1 MRRKQLAKRVAIAVL
16 SAATVMTSVPATA
29 VFAAETSVEASDTA
43 VADKNQVTVTATV
56 GGDEDVIDAIK
67 TALVNFDATTDYD
80 ASAENKAKA
89 GSSTGV
95 TKLQEDLIGSS
106 KPLSASTIGDT
117 FTQMND
123 VKFTDADHYSFT
135 LVGGTG
141 TYSVSVAAA
150 EALNEDVANALEE
163 YFNTHE
169 FDVPSDGFIRNT
181 DVAKA
186 LADAL
191 AGDAKAQDDASKTLK
206 TELTNVTF
214 SGNGT
219 ALDTDNKGSISVTL
233 SVSSKLGGNN
243 IVKADGKTQQT
254 GTFTYNFTAN
264 VKKSD
269 KTKDEANKAALAAVN
284 AKSYPDFHGN
294 GSSTYTNAAGTSVT
308 VNHNEALLKAKLAAD
323 LKEAGYT
330 QTSVNGSA
338 TTNKKAKSDKD
349 GEYKLLF
356 NNEDF
361 ADVNLT
367 YSSDQKASD
376 TNASVEKVL
385 KKGTKGAA
393 TTDNKI
399 VTEHAKTETGK
410 TVKLSDATTVVGTSV
425 YTFGT
430 SSVLSTKIQPK
441 TQTTATKVAD
451 AAKVVEDTIT
461 DQLKADGV
469 DANGVSVTVTPVNY
483 ADNATTA
490 NVTDG
495 TNLGTAETPKAG
507 FTFLVKTSIKN
518 DFYGWSDGSNKD
530 ENKDTVSNYL
540 IRVETNTLKDQAT
553 KTVSLADQTVNLTN
567 NYYVTGSV
575 KNAAGVETA
584 QTGTKYTYI
593 ELTPTFTPEDA
604 NDKVTYKVVDKD
616 GNLVVNNKEAGKV
629 VYDDTFETVPTDIY
643 KAGSTDA
650 VKIGKRSL
658 GLAVKGAGTYT
669 VTVTAGDQTATATV
683 TVRSNFKDV
692 RTGTYYANA
701 VSKAYAKGVT
711 TGVTADKFGVGQSV
725 TRAQFVT

>member
-243 IVKADGKTQQT
+243 IVKCC
-254 GTFTYNFTAN
+254 
-264 VKKSD
+264 
-269 KTKDEANKAALAAVN
+269 
-284 AKSYPDFHGN
+284 
-294 GSSTYTNAAGTSVT
+294 
-308 VNHNEALLKAKLAAD
+308 
-323 LKEAGYT
+323 
-330 QTSVNGSA
+330 
-338 TTNKKAKSDKD
+338 
-349 GEYKLLF
+349 
-356 NNEDF
+356 
-361 ADVNLT
+361 
-367 YSSDQKASD
+367 
-376 TNASVEKVL
+376 
-385 KKGTKGAA
+385 
-393 TTDNKI
+393 
-399 VTEHAKTETGK
+399 
-410 TVKLSDATTVVGTSV
+410 
-425 YTFGT
+425 
-430 SSVLSTKIQPK
+430 
-441 TQTTATKVAD
+441 
-451 AAKVVEDTIT
+451 
-461 DQLKADGV
+461 
-469 DANGVSVTVTPVNY
+469 
-483 ADNATTA
+483 
-490 NVTDG
+490 
-495 TNLGTAETPKAG
+495 
-507 FTFLVKTSIKN
+507 
-518 DFYGWSDGSNKD
+518 
-530 ENKDTVSNYL
+530 
-540 IRVETNTLKDQAT
+540 
-553 KTVSLADQTVNLTN
+553 
-567 NYYVTGSV
+567 
-575 KNAAGVETA
+575 
-584 QTGTKYTYI
+584 
-593 ELTPTFTPEDA
+593 
-604 NDKVTYKVVDKD
+604 
-616 GNLVVNNKEAGKV
+616 
-629 VYDDTFETVPTDIY
+629 
-643 KAGSTDA
+643 
-650 VKIGKRSL
+650 
-658 GLAVKGAGTYT
+658 
-669 VTVTAGDQTATATV
+669 
-683 TVRSNFKDV
+683 
-692 RTGTYYANA
+692 
-701 VSKAYAKGVT
+701 
-711 TGVTADKFGVGQSV
+711 
-725 TRAQFVT
+725 